1 MVFAI
6 VQSLFC
12 VMLMIRNVISS
23 KERQLGFWLLYR
35 LKGSRYNI
43 FRPSNRSEGGVAM
56 DLRIVGLRIKEA
68 REAKNLTQ
76 EDLAA
81 LVDLSPTHISV
92 IERGLKAVKLDKF
105 VAIANALDVSA
116 DRLLF
121 DVVTRSVDGVANEL
135 SQAIKKF
142 PPDEQKRIIK
152 AVRAYVED

>member
-12 VMLMIRNVISS
+12 VMLMIHNMISS

>member
-1 MVFAI
+1 
-6 VQSLFC
+6 
-12 VMLMIRNVISS
+12 MLMFYSVISS
-23 KERQLGFWLLYR
+23 KERILGFWLLYR
-35 LKGSRYNI
+35 LNGSRYNI

-116 DRLLF
+116 DRLLV

>member
-12 VMLMIRNVISS
+12 VMLMICNMISS

-116 DRLLF
+116 DRLLV

>member
-1 MVFAI
+1 
-6 VQSLFC
+6 
-12 VMLMIRNVISS
+12 
-23 KERQLGFWLLYR
+23 
-35 LKGSRYNI
+35 
-43 FRPSNRSEGGVAM
+43 M

-116 DRLLF
+116 DRLLD
-121 DVVTRSVDGVANEL
+121 DVVTRSIDGVANEL

-142 PPDEQKRIIK
+142 PLDEQKRIIK

>member
-1 MVFAI
+1 
-6 VQSLFC
+6 
-12 VMLMIRNVISS
+12 MLMICNMISS

-35 LKGSRYNI
+35 LKDSRYNI

>member
-1 MVFAI
+1 
-6 VQSLFC
+6 
-12 VMLMIRNVISS
+12 MLMICNMISS

-35 LKGSRYNI
+35 LKDSRYNI

-116 DRLLF
+116 DRLLV

>member
-12 VMLMIRNVISS
+12 VMLMACNKISS
-23 KERQLGFWLLYR
+23 KERQLGFWLLDR
-35 LKGSRYNI
+35 LKVSRYNI

-116 DRLLF
+116 DRLLV

>member
-1 MVFAI
+1 
-6 VQSLFC
+6 
-12 VMLMIRNVISS
+12 MLMIRNMISS

-116 DRLLF
+116 DRLLV
-121 DVVTRSVDGVANEL
+121 DVVTRSVDGVVNEF
-135 SQAIKKF
+135 SQSIKKL
-142 PPDEQKRIIK
+142 PPDEQKRVVKAIK
-152 AVRAYVED
+152 AYFED